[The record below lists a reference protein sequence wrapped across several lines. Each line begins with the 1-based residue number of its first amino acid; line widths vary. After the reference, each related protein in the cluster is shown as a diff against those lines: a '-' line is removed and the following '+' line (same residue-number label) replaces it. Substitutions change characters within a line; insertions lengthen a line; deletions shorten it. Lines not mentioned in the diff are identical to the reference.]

1 MDPILSMMDC
11 LTQYVDA
18 AVEYRTAVAELRDH
32 KKLVADRAR
41 ANLEMALR
49 QVLPRRSPSTTSMRI
64 VLEHDPDDD
73 NENSEKIKR

>member
-18 AVEYRTAVAELRDH
+18 TVEYKMAVAELRDH

-41 ANLEMALR
+41 ANLELALR

-73 NENSEKIKR
+73 DEKIKR